1 MNCPVCD
8 SILSP
13 GNDLDITISIHIIE
27 CLVSRIDSM
36 NDYIR
41 SLSELMPLA
50 TQIAYLPRRI
60 TTFPDVES
68 PFS

>member
-1 MNCPVCD
+1 MKCPVCD

-13 GNDLDITISIHIIE
+13 DNDLDIAISIHIID
-27 CLVSRIDSM
+27 CMVSRIDVM

-41 SLSELMPLA
+41 SLKELIPLA
-50 TQIAYLPRRI
+50 TQIAYLPIRI
-60 TTFPDVES
+60 TTFPDVEP